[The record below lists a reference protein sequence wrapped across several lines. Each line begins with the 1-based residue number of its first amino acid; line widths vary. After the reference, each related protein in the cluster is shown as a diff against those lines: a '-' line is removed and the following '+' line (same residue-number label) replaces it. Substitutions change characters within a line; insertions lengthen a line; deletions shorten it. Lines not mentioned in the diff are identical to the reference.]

1 MCEISQTA
9 TESSISGAY
18 IYQMMYRPEIRFADI
33 DSYGI
38 VHNAKYLLFF
48 EQSRI
53 KLFHT
58 IAGNWDWEKRGVLV
72 ASQKVEYRHPVKIN
86 DVLEI
91 NTWVKSV
98 GEKSLTIAYEA
109 FIVEGDSS
117 ILSAESE
124 TVIVCFDPVS
134 KKTVKVP
141 NLWRSTIEDHNLLA
155 KS

>member
-1 MCEISQTA
+1 
-9 TESSISGAY
+9 
-18 IYQMMYRPEIRFADI
+18 MMYRPEIRFADI

-72 ASQKVEYRHPVKIN
+72 TSQKVEYRHPVKLN
-86 DVLEI
+86 DILEI

-98 GEKSLTIAYEA
+98 GEKSLTFAYDA
-109 FIVEGDSS
+109 FIVDGDSR

-124 TVIVCFDPVS
+124 TVIVCFDPSS

-141 NLWRSTIEDHNLLA
+141 ELWRSAIENHNLFA

>member
-1 MCEISQTA
+1 MLISTLMALFTMQNIYSFSSKV
-9 TESSISGAY
+9 ESNCFT
-18 IYQMMYRPEIRFADI
+18 P
-33 DSYGI
+33 
-38 VHNAKYLLFF
+38 
-48 EQSRI
+48 
-53 KLFHT
+53 

-72 ASQKVEYRHPVKIN
+72 ASQKVEYRHPVKLN

-141 NLWRSTIEDHNLLA
+141 NLWRSAIEDHNFLA